1 MKNYWILLAGIL
13 LAGGSAE
20 ALEFRQ
26 ARKQMGALKVLD
38 LKKPVIE
45 LSGKSGAQNKKS
57 YYVCGS
63 LYLASPQ
70 DFRGKQLRVKAA
82 ALQGAEKLNYFYI
95 RAYNQGSRKPV
106 WSAFSLNS
114 PFAGSSSREF
124 TVYHG
129 GAADMGWEGAVV
141 SGEQPDKVDRIEF
154 WGATQADHQAV
165 QLRIQDIV
173 LEKVPAES
181 GVLIRQARKQQGD
194 LKVVDLKKPV
204 IELSGKS
211 GVQNGKSYYI
221 SCSLLLPA
229 PQDWRG
235 KQLRLKAEMLQGV
248 KQLIY
253 FYIRV
258 YNQGSRKPV
267 WSAFAHSFPFSQ
279 RASREFTVYNGGA
292 KGLIWESSVASG
304 NPPDKVERIE
314 ILAATQEDLQEI
326 RLRLQDFILEKEP
339 PEVVQEIRARAAVRH
354 WTPVPVYSDKP
365 ADTRNIGSIRPAD
378 IARAKENIRRHEWA
392 QNCYKRIKDAGDF
405 WMKLT
410 PEQLKL
416 MIPEEDAWFKCLC
429 PNCGTA
435 PEFAWSGKGG
445 LLPDLKS
452 IRCSKCSMVFPNEK
466 YPENHTYT
474 VKNRDGSL
482 RTIRCY
488 KGKDQI
494 SSGENYGPHYHITGA
509 VNYTK
514 IRKIGSVF
522 SLAFAYAIEGK
533 MEYAQRVREVLLRLA
548 QVYPNYIVKFR
559 ATPYPTPRQS
569 RQGMGGKL
577 CAWKFSDSHN
587 FVRIFNAYALTRD
600 SGIYS
605 DADKVAIENGLC
617 REFKWLM
624 TAFPPQDS
632 CSNAIPYHMTASA
645 LCASILGDHELM
657 DWVLQ
662 GANGYISFI
671 NKWYHRDGFWHENS
685 ASYANMANEGMIQ
698 LVAAIQG
705 YSDPESYKG
714 DDRYDK
720 IDLLKLIPSQ
730 GQVLVCMGPA
740 VLPTGAVAAF
750 NDSSANSGAAIS
762 QMTFQSVI
770 DPTPENRARAA
781 YFIHN
786 SPRQRPSDVCLMY
799 RDPDMKPVSDMPD
812 IVAKSQLLPG
822 PGWAMLRHPASARES
837 AAALTYGRFSTGHS
851 HDAMLNYLY
860 CDFKQEV
867 SCDLGYLSWWHPLRP
882 WLVSPLSHNVVVV
895 DGEVQSRSSIGYA
908 ELFTDGKVA
917 AVRAAAPDCY
927 PGKTERYERTLLN
940 VSRPGGRQY
949 LVDFF
954 YVKGGEK
961 HLLAFHAD
969 GPDFF
974 APSGTAFQKAELP
987 EYLAEKTGKK
997 YLKDTETASVPAG
1010 VYPAAWQFDPQIR
1023 TTLHLA
1029 LDRPAKLYHGVG
1041 SGLRDT
1047 RNPYLQVPLHVLM
1060 AENDGK
1066 ESLFASVLNAVQ
1078 KPEQNV
1084 TVEQLPVK
1092 VSKGCGT
1099 ALRITHGDGEDLVI
1113 HCTEP
1118 GMTVRLADYPG
1129 LQVNAR
1135 TAMIRFRDGKAA
1147 YMWCEDGSVTADGKT
1162 LDAGRNVTGKVLS
1175 VDPVSRIVRVAWD
1188 HGNAPAIPAGRRLMF
1203 PDHVDGVYKVAK
1215 SVAADGISVIT
1226 FTPDET
1232 VRLEKGAKVLLSAW
1246 AELL

>member
-1 MKNYWILLAGIL
+1 M
-13 LAGGSAE
+13 
-20 ALEFRQ
+20 
-26 ARKQMGALKVLD
+26 
-38 LKKPVIE
+38 
-45 LSGKSGAQNKKS
+45 
-57 YYVCGS
+57 
-63 LYLASPQ
+63 
-70 DFRGKQLRVKAA
+70 
-82 ALQGAEKLNYFYI
+82 QGA
-95 RAYNQGSRKPV
+95 
-106 WSAFSLNS
+106 
-114 PFAGSSSREF
+114 
-124 TVYHG
+124 
-129 GAADMGWEGAVV
+129 
-141 SGEQPDKVDRIEF
+141 
-154 WGATQADHQAV
+154 
-165 QLRIQDIV
+165 
-173 LEKVPAES
+173 
-181 GVLIRQARKQQGD
+181 
-194 LKVVDLKKPV
+194 
-204 IELSGKS
+204 
-211 GVQNGKSYYI
+211 
-221 SCSLLLPA
+221 
-229 PQDWRG
+229 
-235 KQLRLKAEMLQGV
+235 

-258 YNQGSRKPV
+258 YNRGSRKPV
-267 WSAFAHSFPFSQ
+267 WSAFAHSYPFSKT
-279 RASREFTVYNGGA
+279 ASRDFAIYQDGTT
-292 KGLIWESSVASG
+292 GLIWESAVVTGEPA
-304 NPPDKVERIE
+304 DKVERIE
-314 ILAATQEDLQEI
+314 ILAATQEDQQDI
-326 RLRLQDFILEKEP
+326 RLRVQDFVLEKEP
-339 PEVVQEIRARAAVRH
+339 PEVAQEVRARAAVRK

-365 ADTRNIGSIRPAD
+365 AATKNIGSIRPAD
-378 IARAKENIRRHEWA
+378 IERAKENIRRHEWA
-392 QNCYKRIKDAGDF
+392 KNCYERIKAAGDF

-445 LLPDLKS
+445 LMPDLKS
-452 IRCSKCSMVFPNEK
+452 IRCSKCSMIFPNEK

-509 VNYTK
+509 VNYAKT
-514 IRKIGSVF
+514 RKFGSVF
-522 SLAFAYAIEGK
+522 SLAFAYAVEGK
-533 MEYAQRVREVLLRLA
+533 IEYAQRVREVLLRLA

-577 CAWKFSDSHN
+577 CAWKFNDSHT

-600 SGIYS
+600 CGIYS

-624 TAFPPQDS
+624 TAFPPKDS

-662 GANGYISFI
+662 GANGYIAFI
-671 NKWYHRDGFWHENS
+671 KKWYHRDGFWHENS

-714 DDRYDK
+714 ADRYDR

-750 NDSSANSGAAIS
+750 NDSSCSSGAAIS
-762 QMTFQSVI
+762 QMTFQAAI
-770 DPTPENRARAA
+770 EPTPENRARAA

-786 SPRQRPSDVCLMY
+786 SPRQRPGDVCLMY
-799 RDPDMKPVSDMPD
+799 RDPDIQPVADMPD

-837 AAALTYGRFSTGHS
+837 AAALTFGRFSTGHS
-851 HDAMLNYLY
+851 HYAMLNYLY
-860 CDFKQEV
+860 CDFTKEV
-867 SCDLGYLSWWHPLRP
+867 SSDLGYLSWWHPLRP
-882 WLVSPLSHNVVVV
+882 WLVAPLSHNVVVV
-895 DGEVQSRSSIGYA
+895 DGELQARSSMGYA
-908 ELFTDGKVA
+908 ELFSDGGVS

-940 VSRPGGRQY
+940 ISRPGGRQY
-949 LVDFF
+949 LADFF
-954 YVKGGEK
+954 YVKGGKK

-969 GPDFF
+969 GSRFI
-974 APSGTAFQKAELP
+974 APAGTVFQKAELP
-987 EYLAEKTGKK
+987 EYLSEKTGKK
-997 YLKDTETASVPAG
+997 YLKNTESAVVSAG
-1010 VYPAAWQFDPQIR
+1010 VYPANWQFDSEIR

-1047 RNPYLQVPLHVLM
+1047 REPYKQVPLHVLM
-1060 AENDGK
+1060 AENEAN
-1066 ESLFASVLNAVQ
+1066 ESLFASVLNAAQ
-1078 KPEQNV
+1078 TPEQNV
-1084 TVEQLPVK
+1084 RVEAL
-1092 VSKGCGT
+1092 SATADNGRAA
-1099 ALRITHGDGEDLVI
+1099 ALRVVHADGVDLVI

-1118 GMTVRLADYPG
+1118 GTAVQLADYPG
-1129 LQVNAR
+1129 VQMRAR
-1135 TAMIRFRDGKAA
+1135 TAVVRFHDGKAV
-1147 YMWCEDGSVTADGKT
+1147 YMWCEDGSVAVDGKT

-1175 VDPVSRIVRVAWD
+1175 VDPVARIVKVGWD
-1188 HGNAPAIPAGRRLMF
+1188 NGNAPAIPAGRRLMF
-1203 PDHVDGVYKVAK
+1203 PDYTDGVYKVVRAV
-1215 SVAADGISVIT
+1215 SADGVSVIT

-1232 VRLEKGAKVLLSAW
+1232 VRLEKGAKVLLPAW